1 MEVLEPQQM
10 TLGLAVLAVVLEA
23 AAQEM
28 AVLMAVA
35 VALLRVEHRVLDK
48 VLQQDALGIP
58 CCTLVAVV
66 VALPIALAVV
76 LADLAVAAV
85 AVTTARQGHPR
96 VHQTE
101 LRTPE
106 VAAVA

>member
-1 MEVLEPQQM
+1 MEPQQM

-58 CCTLVAVV
+58 CCTPVAVAA
-66 VALPIALAVV
+66 ALTTALVEGLAV
-76 LADLAVAAV
+76 LAV
-85 AVTTARQGHPR
+85 AVTAVHMARQGHSR

>member
-1 MEVLEPQQM
+1 MDLA
-10 TLGLAVLAVVLEA
+10 LAALAV
-23 AAQEM
+23 AQEHM
-28 AVLMAVA
+28 ALAIVPDLAAPMVETAA
-35 VALLRVEHRVLDK
+35 PLRVEHRVLDK
-48 VLQQDALGIP
+48 ALQQDALGIP

-66 VALPIALAVV
+66 VALLIALVEV
-76 LADLAVAAV
+76 LVALAV
-85 AVTTARQGHPR
+85 AVTAVHMARQGHSR